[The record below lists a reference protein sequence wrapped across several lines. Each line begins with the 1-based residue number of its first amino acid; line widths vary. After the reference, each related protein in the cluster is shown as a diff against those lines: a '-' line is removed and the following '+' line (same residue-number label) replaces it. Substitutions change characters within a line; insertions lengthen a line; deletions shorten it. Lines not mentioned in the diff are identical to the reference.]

1 MYRSALAAVHGSGC
15 SGYGSPGYFSS
26 RSRIQSHEVDA
37 LESHR
42 LALMIPDSLPY
53 AVVRSLNGHPNSLA
67 DIRVFTIARASS
79 IQCHTCIQDF
89 VPVRIGDD
97 AIIFKYLKI
106 HALKYPVLV
115 RTNQYELPG
124 FW

>member
-1 MYRSALAAVHGSGC
+1 MG
-15 SGYGSPGYFSS
+15 
-26 RSRIQSHEVDA
+26 
-37 LESHR
+37 
-42 LALMIPDSLPY
+42 IPIHL
-53 AVVRSLNGHPNSLA
+53 R
-67 DIRVFTIARASS
+67 DIRVFTTARASL

-89 VPVRIGDD
+89 VPVRIGDG